1 MEFFRTYKKQIYRLL
16 VIILVLLAF
25 ITVGK
30 KTNATIFDNAI
41 GVVVTPV
48 QDAVSSIT
56 GWFGNAVSSVRNET
70 DLRKE
75 NEELKATIALLTQ
88 DIDRL
93 SLYEEENKRLTEL
106 LEIKQKYADYT
117 STAANIT
124 AKDPGS
130 FYDSFVIDKGTSD
143 GLSAN
148 MALTCEDG
156 LVGHI
161 YETGLTY
168 SKAVSIIDGRSSV
181 SAKNLRSLDIG
192 IVKGDYS
199 LMASGLCK
207 MEYIDADA
215 DIVVGDEIVTS
226 HLSDIYPEGLTI
238 GFVKEVYTDTNGLT
252 KYAVIEP
259 AVDLKH
265 LDTLLVILGEAEV
278 DK

>member
-1 MEFFRTYKKQIYRLL
+1 VEFFRTYKKQIYRLL

-25 ITVGK
+25 VTVGK

-56 GWFGNAVSSVRNET
+56 GWFGKAVSSVRNET

-93 SLYEEENKRLTEL
+93 SLYEDENKRLTEL

-148 MALTCEDG
+148 MALTSANG

-168 SKAVSIIDGRSSV
+168 SKAVSIIDSRSSV

-199 LMASGLCK
+199 LMANGLCK

-265 LDTLLVILGEAEV
+265 LDTLLVILEEAEV